1 MLARRL
7 LALVLL
13 SFVAASAFA
22 AKVMK
27 QSVRSRG
34 KERTYY
40 LFVPDGLDAAH
51 PVPLLL
57 TLHGSGRN
65 GASLVD
71 RWKALAEKEKFVV
84 AGPDSTDSQF
94 WSAPED
100 GPALLRDVVDA
111 VRATVP
117 VDAKRIYLFGHSAG
131 GGFALQMGLLESDYF
146 AAVAVHAGALL
157 PEDAPPLIALAT
169 RKIPFALFIGDRDP
183 LVPIGAVRD
192 TRDTLVKAGFVAEL
206 TEIPHHNHDY
216 YSRAAAINRDVW
228 SFLARQTLTKEPA
241 FTPYDVVSNYWLRR
255 SGGQAPSPVQPSPG
269 TGQAG
274 APALHRVRELLTAR
288 ADILPRRW
296 THSTLTSTSTPT
308 TFVRTASACRRSSMN

>member
-7 LALVLL
+7 VALLL
-13 SFVAASAFA
+13 LVVAPTIAFA
-22 AKVMK
+22 AKVEK
-27 QSVRSRG
+27 QSLRSRG
-34 KERTYY
+34 KERMYY
-40 LFVPDGLDAAH
+40 LFVPEGLDAAH

-84 AGPDSTDSQF
+84 AGPDSSDSQF

-111 VRATVP
+111 VRAKAP
-117 VDAKRIYLFGHSAG
+117 IDAKRVYLFGHSAG

-146 AAVAVHAGALL
+146 AAIAVHAGALL
-157 PEDAPPLIALAT
+157 PHDAPPLIALAT
-169 RKIPFALFIGDRDP
+169 RKIPFALVIGDRDP

-192 TRDTLVKAGFVAEL
+192 TRDMLVKAGFVAEL

-216 YSRAAAINRDVW
+216 YSRAAGINRDVW
-228 SFLARQTLTKEPA
+228 TFLSRQALAKEPA
-241 FTPYDVVSNYWLRR
+241 FTEYANY
-255 SGGQAPSPVQPSPG
+255 
-269 TGQAG
+269 
-274 APALHRVRELLTAR
+274 
-288 ADILPRRW
+288 
-296 THSTLTSTSTPT
+296 
-308 TFVRTASACRRSSMN
+308 